1 MFSTG
6 TSCIPRRCQLVPHP
20 GLALLSSK
28 HALHGPFHLPMSFTS
43 IRVLIIKWVKS
54 QSLIPALYPIIES
67 LESTNEDVHN
77 KNHPQIPNKNK
88 VGNETMHTSKVAH
101 PERGSGNPDQTNS
114 TSAVKYYSPINWHN
128 NARVISTAVTIIIE
142 MTNNSCTG
150 RFGHAITCSLQIW
163 ESILESGAH
172 SPYCVFF
179 GKHITFSTSSK
190 ASPTHKTSSKIE
202 CILVGGFNSSE
213 RY

>member
-1 MFSTG
+1 MFFGQRFSHCHVRLSAG

-28 HALHGPFHLPMSFTS
+28 HALQGPVHLPMSFTS
-43 IRVLIIKWVKS
+43 TLPYHWIIG
-54 QSLIPALYPIIES
+54 
-67 LESTNEDVHN
+67 STIEDVHN
-77 KNHPQIPNKNK
+77 KNHPQIPNNE
-88 VGNETMHTSKVAH
+88 VGNKTMHTSKVAY